1 MSTISSPGVVQVSEL
16 SISSSGSGNSAAAAQ
31 LNNVNVNLAAA
42 ALQADADSMYDP
54 KVISGKPSII
64 RPGNPSTIRREGFCS
79 SSNSSMIMVVGILCI
94 VYGVI
99 AK

>member
-1 MSTISSPGVVQVSEL
+1 MEEVPMSG
-16 SISSSGSGNSAAAAQ
+16 SGSGNSAAAAQ
-31 LNNVNVNLAAA
+31 FNNVAVTLAATS
-42 ALQADADSMYDP
+42 LQANADCKYDP
-54 KVISGKPSII
+54 KVITGKPTII
-64 RPGNPSTIRREGFCS
+64 RSEGFCS

>member
-1 MSTISSPGVVQVSEL
+1 MAALP
-16 SISSSGSGNSAAAAQ
+16 ISSSGSGNSAAAAQ
-31 LNNVNVNLAAA
+31 LSNVNENLTAEVR
-42 ALQADADSMYDP
+42 QADADSIYDP

-64 RPGNPSTIRREGFCS
+64 RPEGFCS
-79 SSNSSMIMVVGILCI
+79 SSHSSMIMVVGILCI

>member
-1 MSTISSPGVVQVSEL
+1 MSISSPGVVQVAAL
-16 SISSSGSGNSAAAAQ
+16 PISSSGSGNSAAASQ
-31 LNNVNVNLAAA
+31 LNNVTVNLAGT

-64 RPGNPSTIRREGFCS
+64 RPEGFCS
-79 SSNSSMIMVVGILCI
+79 SSHSSMIMVVGILCI
-94 VYGVI
+94 VYGMI

>member
-31 LNNVNVNLAAA
+31 LNNVNVNLATV

-64 RPGNPSTIRREGFCS
+64 RPEGFCS

>member
-1 MSTISSPGVVQVSEL
+1 
-16 SISSSGSGNSAAAAQ
+16 
-31 LNNVNVNLAAA
+31 LAAT

-64 RPGNPSTIRREGFCS
+64 RPGKPTIIRSEGFCS
-79 SSNSSMIMVVGILCI
+79 SSHSSMIMVVGILCI

>member
-1 MSTISSPGVVQVSEL
+1 MSAISSPGVVQVAAL
-16 SISSSGSGNSAAAAQ
+16 PISSSGSGNSAAASQ
-31 LNNVNVNLAAA
+31 LNNVTVNLAAT

-64 RPGNPSTIRREGFCS
+64 RPEGFCS
-79 SSNSSMIMVVGILCI
+79 SSHSSMIMVVGILCI

>member
-1 MSTISSPGVVQVSEL
+1 MSAISSPGVIQVTAL
-16 SISSSGSGNSAAAAQ
+16 PISGSGSGNSAAASQ
-31 LNNVNVNLAAA
+31 LNNVNENLAAT

-54 KVISGKPSII
+54 KVISGKPSVI
-64 RPGNPSTIRREGFCS
+64 RPEGFCS

-99 AK
+99 SK

>member
-1 MSTISSPGVVQVSEL
+1 
-16 SISSSGSGNSAAAAQ
+16 
-31 LNNVNVNLAAA
+31 
-42 ALQADADSMYDP
+42 MYDP
-54 KVISGKPSII
+54 KVKSGKPSVI
-64 RPGNPSTIRREGFCS
+64 RPEGFCS

>member
-1 MSTISSPGVVQVSEL
+1 MSEL

-31 LNNVNVNLAAA
+31 LNNVNVNLATV

-64 RPGNPSTIRREGFCS
+64 RPEGFCS

>member
-31 LNNVNVNLAAA
+31 LNNVNVNLATV
-42 ALQADADSMYDP
+42 ALQADADSIYDP

-64 RPGNPSTIRREGFCS
+64 RPEGFCS

>member
-16 SISSSGSGNSAAAAQ
+16 SISSSAAQ
-31 LNNVNVNLAAA
+31 LNNVNVNLATV

-64 RPGNPSTIRREGFCS
+64 RPEGFCS